1 VYGFHKSDNAEL
13 RLRFYR
19 SALKSGP
26 EYAQKAAG
34 TSDSTVVVSRGYRG
48 TACRGE
54 VNDELMRRLGH
65 QQGPY
70 EVLPA
75 HLQVD

>member
-1 VYGFHKSDNAEL
+1 VVFLDTLEQYAPFSPKIIQRLDEVYGFHEKDNAEL

-34 TSDSTVVVSRGYRG
+34 ELTLSWQMSDITS
-48 TACRGE
+48 
-54 VNDELMRRLGH
+54 
-65 QQGPY
+65 
-70 EVLPA
+70 
-75 HLQVD
+75 